1 MFFVSTYLLW
11 GLALASVPIIIHLLN
26 RRRFLLVDWAPMKYL
41 KLTIKNNRRRLRIEQ
56 LILLALRTLL
66 IIILIAAVAR
76 PVLSATGLGR
86 WLGGHSRTSRII
98 VIDDSLSMGYQ
109 TDRRSAF
116 DQAKSVAVEMVKEI
130 GAQDSVTVVATSSA
144 ANPLVQNVQMDTPTK
159 VLDAIGKMQV
169 SDVGSG
175 WAATFKAVESHL
187 AAATFPV
194 REVVIITDLRKNG
207 WGNDVTEVSNRLAGA
222 SVGMKI
228 VDVGSRQTGNVSLRS
243 LEQETPVALP
253 GSTVALKAMIR
264 NMQPTAVV
272 EAQAVL
278 TVGDEQ
284 RPVTLPELPPG
295 KTTEI
300 PLTLK
305 PQEAGYK
312 TVRLTLPGDALLQD
326 NVRYLT
332 MTVRDRIDVTMVDGK
347 ISTQPFE
354 SETDFLSLALSVGSE
369 PFHLQ
374 RVADSEW
381 AQSRPSPADVMVL
394 ANVATIPQ
402 EQVAGLER
410 MVKAGMGL
418 MIFVGDQVDP
428 TLYNQRLFRDGQGLL
443 PGKLGKVM
451 EDGLT
456 GIAVEQ
462 AAQSPLTP
470 MAKLAPAAL
479 ARVRVKKL
487 MSVELPQGKSDGVRV
502 LARWND
508 PEAHPAVLE
517 KRFGKGRVLLFT
529 VTADKA
535 WSDWPVDMTYVL
547 AIRSTAMAIARGERQ
562 EETISAGQPIQIVLD
577 EGESAMEAKISA
589 PGKDV
594 AETMMIE
601 RPEKGPVVLRSS
613 ATSRAGIYRV
623 TWKEAGGK
631 EVSRPV
637 SVNPE
642 RAESDLESIS
652 DAELASLLGSL
663 KAPIVHFGSGQDP
676 TAQQGREIW
685 KTLAA
690 VLMTLVLVETVF
702 AVWVGRER

>member
-1 MFFVSTYLLW
+1 MMFVSSFLLW
-11 GLALASVPIIIHLLN
+11 GLGLASVPIIIHLLN
-26 RRRFLLVDWAPMKYL
+26 RRRFLLLDWAPMKYL

-66 IIILIAAVAR
+66 IIVLIMAVAR

-86 WLGGHSRTSRII
+86 LFGGHSRTSRVI

-116 DQAKSVAVEMVKEI
+116 DQAKSVAAEMVKGI
-130 GAQDSVTVVATSSA
+130 GAQDSVTVVATSASA
-144 ANPLVQNVQMDTPTK
+144 SPLVQNVQMDTPAK
-159 VLDAIGKMQV
+159 VMDAIARMQL
-169 SDVGSG
+169 SDTGNG

-194 REVVIITDLRKNG
+194 REVTIITDLRKNG
-207 WGNDVTEVSNRLAGA
+207 WGNDVTEISNRLAGA
-222 SVGMKI
+222 SVAVKI
-228 VDVGSRQTGNVSLRS
+228 VDVGTREMANVSLRT

-253 GSTVALKAMIR
+253 GSTVALKATIR
-264 NMQPTAVV
+264 NDQPTAIV
-272 EAQAVL
+272 EGQAVL
-278 TVGDEQ
+278 TIGDES
-284 RPVTLPELPPG
+284 RPVSLPELPPG

-300 PLTLK
+300 PLTVK
-305 PQEAGYK
+305 PAEAGYK
-312 TVRLTLPGDALLQD
+312 TLRLTLPGDALVGD
-326 NVRYLT
+326 NVRYLS
-332 MTVRDRIDVTMVDGK
+332 MAVRDRIDVTMVDGE

-369 PFHLQ
+369 PFHIQ
-374 RVADSEW
+374 RLADSEW
-381 AQSRPSPADVMVL
+381 QQSRPSMADVMVL
-394 ANVATIPQ
+394 ANVANVPQ

-428 TLYNQRLFRDGQGLL
+428 ALYNQRLFKEGQGLL
-443 PGKLGKVM
+443 PAKLGKIA
-451 EDGLT
+451 EEGLT
-456 GIAVEQ
+456 GIVVEQ
-462 AAQSPLTP
+462 AQQSPLTP
-470 MAKLAPAAL
+470 MGKLVPAAL
-479 ARVRVKKL
+479 ARVRVKKV
-487 MSVELPQGKSDGVRV
+487 MGVELPANQVEGVRV

-535 WSDWPVDMTYVL
+535 WSDWPVDPTYVL

-562 EETISAGQPIQIVLD
+562 EGTTSAGQPIQLVLD
-577 EGESAMEAKISA
+577 EGQTAIEAKMSV

-594 AETMMIE
+594 TETMTID
-601 RPEKGPVVLRSS
+601 RPEKGPVVLRSLPT
-613 ATSRAGIYRV
+613 AKAGVYRV

-631 EVSRPV
+631 EITRPV

-642 RAESDLESIS
+642 RSESDLEPIA
-652 DAELASLLGSL
+652 DVELAGLLGSL
-663 KAPIVHFGSGQDP
+663 KAPIIHIGAGQDP

-690 VLMTLVLVETVF
+690 ILMTMVLVETVF

>member
-1 MFFVSTYLLW
+1 MSSYLLW

-26 RRRFLLVDWAPMKYL
+26 RRRFQLIDWAPMKYL

-56 LILLALRTLL
+56 LLLLALRTLL
-66 IIILIAAVAR
+66 IIVLIAAVAR

-86 WLGGHSRTSRII
+86 LFGGHSRTSRII

-116 DQAKSVAVEMVKEI
+116 DQAKGVAAEIVKGI
-130 GAQDSVTVVATSSA
+130 GSQDSVTVVATSSSA
-144 ANPLVQNVQMDTPTK
+144 SPLVQNVQMDSPAK
-159 VLDAIGKMQV
+159 VLEAIGKMQV
-169 SDVGSG
+169 SDTANG
-175 WAATFKAVESHL
+175 WSATLKAVESHL

-194 REVVIITDLRKNG
+194 REVVILTDLRKNG
-207 WGNDVTEVSNRLAGA
+207 WGTEVTEVCNRLAGQ

-228 VDVGSRQTGNVSLRS
+228 IDVGSRQTANVALRS
-243 LEQETPVALP
+243 LEQETQVALP

-264 NMQPTAVV
+264 NDQPTAVV

-278 TVGDEQ
+278 SVGDEA
-284 RPVTLPELPPG
+284 RPVILPELPPG

-300 PLTLK
+300 PLTVK

-312 TVRLTLPGDALLQD
+312 PLRLTLPGDALVQD

-332 MTVRDRIDVTMVDGK
+332 MSVRDRIDVTMVDGE

-354 SETDFLSLALSVGSE
+354 SETDFLALALSVGTE
-369 PFHLQ
+369 PFHVQ
-374 RVADSEW
+374 RVSDSDW
-381 AQSRPSPADVMVL
+381 AQNRPAAADVMVL
-394 ANVATIPQ
+394 ANVANVPQ
-402 EQVAGLER
+402 EQVAALER

-428 TLYNQRLFRDGQGLL
+428 ALYNQRLFKEGQGLL
-443 PGKLGKVM
+443 PGKLGKVV
-451 EDGLT
+451 EEGLT
-456 GIAVEQ
+456 GIVVEQ
-462 AAQSPLTP
+462 AEQSPLTP
-470 MAKLAPAAL
+470 MARLAPAAL
-479 ARVRVKKL
+479 SRVRVKKL
-487 MSVELPQGKSDGVRV
+487 LGVELPKDAEGVRT

-517 KRFGKGRVLLFT
+517 KRYGKGRVLLFT

-535 WSDWPVDMTYVL
+535 WSDWPIDPTYVL

-562 EETISAGQPIQIVLD
+562 ESTISAGQPIQLVLD
-577 EGESAMEAKISA
+577 EGQTALEAKVSV
-589 PGKDV
+589 PGKEV
-594 AETMMIE
+594 AEAMTIE
-601 RPEKGPVVLRSS
+601 RPEKGPVVLRSA
-613 ATSRAGIYRV
+613 ATVRAGVYRV
-623 TWKEAGGK
+623 TWKEAGGR
-631 EVSRPV
+631 EVTRPV

-642 RAESDLESIS
+642 RSESDLEPIA
-652 DAELASLLGSL
+652 DAELTALLGSL
-663 KAPIVHFGSGQDP
+663 KAPIVHLGSGQDP

-685 KTLAA
+685 KTLATI
-690 VLMTLVLVETVF
+690 LMTLVLVETVF